1 MRLTEGKMNSFL
13 KSTVIGGLI
22 FVIPFIIIVAVL
34 LKAIKFMMVI
44 AAPLD
49 SLIPVDTIGGIAL
62 ANILALILVIV
73 ICFLAGLAAK
83 SLYAKRIH
91 QSIDSKL
98 KLMIPGYAFIRGI
111 AGSFEKDKG
120 DEYLI
125 PVIAKFDDSAQL
137 GFEVERLE
145 NGIVVI
151 YLPGAPN
158 PWSGNIVYM
167 TDDRVEK
174 LNLKFSSVSRTIQ
187 RIGIGSEEF
196 MRNINIKYSG

>member
-1 MRLTEGKMNSFL
+1 MNSFI
-13 KSTVIGGLI
+13 KSTVIGGLV
-22 FVIPFIIIVAVL
+22 FVVPFIVILALL
-34 LKAIKFMMVI
+34 LKALQFMMII
-44 AAPLD
+44 AVPLD
-49 SLIPVDTIGGIAL
+49 SLIPVDNIGGIAL
-62 ANILALILVIV
+62 INILALISLIV
-73 ICFLAGLAAK
+73 ICFLAGLVAK
-83 SLYAKRIH
+83 SIFAKRIH
-91 QSIDSKL
+91 QSLDSKL
-98 KLMIPGYAFIRGI
+98 RLMIPGYAFIRGI
-111 AGSFEKDKG
+111 AGSFDKDKA

-151 YLPGAPN
+151 YLPGSPS

-187 RIGIGSEEF
+187 RIGVGSGEF
-196 MRNINIKYSG
+196 MSNIKLNQI